1 MVNGML
7 CARFDYTPF
16 KPTPNNWFI
25 PGLRRVG
32 VYKGDIDVWTITAKK
47 DGALWI
53 YSDDERRDVS
63 CVPLDECHFACAFGL
78 FEFVL
83 DDQGEVRKHI
93 KVLVDG
99 RNLRDR
105 RRLSDGLAEDS
116 EVYVFQ
122 ALSGG

>member
-1 MVNGML
+1 MASVH
-7 CARFDYTPF
+7 F
-16 KPTPNNWFI
+16 TPNLARHTECPAATLAAATVAELLDRYFEQW
-25 PGLRRVG
+25 PGVRG
-32 VYKGDIDVWTITAKK
+32 
-47 DGALWI
+47 
-53 YSDDERRDVS
+53 
-63 CVPLDECHFACAFGL
+63 
-78 FEFVL
+78 FVL

-105 RRLSDGLAEDS
+105 RRLSDELAADS

>member
-1 MVNGML
+1 MASVHFTSNL
-7 CARFDYTPF
+7 TRHTECPAETLPAA
-16 KPTPNNWFI
+16 TVAELI
-25 PGLRRVG
+25 
-32 VYKGDIDVWTITAKK
+32 
-47 DGALWI
+47 
-53 YSDDERRDVS
+53 ERY
-63 CVPLDECHFACAFGL
+63 
-78 FEFVL
+78 FERWPAVRSFVL

-105 RRLSDGLAEDS
+105 RALSDGLAENS

>member
-1 MVNGML
+1 MASVH
-7 CARFDYTPF
+7 F
-16 KPTPNNWFI
+16 TPNLARHTECPSAELPARTVAELLELYF
-25 PGLRRVG
+25 
-32 VYKGDIDVWTITAKK
+32 
-47 DGALWI
+47 
-53 YSDDERRDVS
+53 ERWPAVR
-63 CVPLDECHFACAFGL
+63 G
-78 FEFVL
+78 FVL

-105 RRLSDGLAEDS
+105 SKLTDSLSSQS